1 MAWTNSKIFRQ
12 YIADMIGNTAALDFD
27 ADTIKYT
34 NYGSGITPDNDVTA
48 ALSAYNAATSQWV
61 TAGEA
66 TSGSWAAGGQAL
78 ASKTVD
84 VATADTVKVDAAD
97 LTASS
102 VTLTASGGF
111 CYDDTLTTPVAD
123 QGMSYHYYGGSQSV
137 TAGTFTVVFAANGLH
152 TYTL

>member
-1 MAWTNSKIFRQ
+1 MAWSNSKIFRQ
-12 YIADMIGNTAALDFD
+12 YIADMIGNTAALDYD

-34 NYGSGITPDNDVTA
+34 NYGVNTPDNDVTA
-48 ALSAYNAATSQWV
+48 ANSAYAVGQWIV
-61 TAGEA
+61 GNEL

-102 VTLTASGGF
+102 VTLAAVFGGL

-137 TAGTFTVVFAANGLH
+137 TAGTFTVVFHTNGLH